1 MAIRLSGLSSG
12 LDTESIIK
20 ELMSAQGI
28 KKTKLEQSKTKL
40 EWTQEKWQDLNTK
53 IYNLYT
59 SQVSKMR
66 LQSSYKTKAVA
77 SSDTTKVSA
86 TAGPNAATGSHSIS
100 VSQLASAQYLT
111 SNKLSLADGSGEKI
125 TASTKL
131 TDLGFS
137 TSGTNTVINISGKQE
152 VAYIVTADS
161 KVSDLVSAFQSAGL
175 NASFDSNQQRFF
187 ISSSSS
193 GVNQQ
198 FSVTTGAVSNAF
210 VATRD
215 NLWATTGYS
224 NLNATDKGKIDEAL
238 KAFNYGGTGG
248 TVSMGNL
255 NAAQTDAHLLLVD
268 YTTVAAKNQTI
279 TEANAKVR
287 DAVIAQEF
295 AGKSQEDV
303 IKENLIKSL
312 GKANPANTVEDNENM
327 ANENYNAMTEADRLT
342 AYNKIIDAK
351 VAEVKAQDSYKQM
364 YDDYIAIHEAD
375 NINTRINQFED
386 QLVDYAAQSG
396 RTDYSSG
403 ATPLSNIGMAEIN
416 LTTDVNGV
424 SRVQINGANGTMST
438 TDTANTLQYGGMS
451 LVGAQD
457 AIFTLDGAEL
467 TSENN
472 SFTVN
477 NLNLNLTGVTSAP
490 ISLNVTNDTQATYD
504 AVKNFIKEYNAILKE
519 MNTLYSAKSSRGY
532 EPLTDEE
539 KEGMT
544 DDQIEKWEAK
554 IKDSLLR
561 RDSTLSSLSS
571 AMRQAM
577 QSSVEVDGKKYALS
591 TFGICTS
598 FDYKEN
604 GLLHIYGDVED
615 ATYGTYDDKLMKAL
629 SEDSENTILALTGIM
644 QNLFTTM
651 QDKMKATSVRSS
663 LTFYNDKQI
672 NKQISE
678 YTTRISDW
686 EDRLKGIEDRYY
698 KQFSSMEAAM
708 AKINSQSSYLSNLM
722 G

>member
-342 AYNKIIDAK
+342 AYNKIIDA
-351 VAEVKAQDSYKQM
+351 
-364 YDDYIAIHEAD
+364 
-375 NINTRINQFED
+375 
-386 QLVDYAAQSG
+386 
-396 RTDYSSG
+396 
-403 ATPLSNIGMAEIN
+403 
-416 LTTDVNGV
+416 
-424 SRVQINGANGTMST
+424 
-438 TDTANTLQYGGMS
+438 
-451 LVGAQD
+451 
-457 AIFTLDGAEL
+457 
-467 TSENN
+467 
-472 SFTVN
+472 
-477 NLNLNLTGVTSAP
+477 
-490 ISLNVTNDTQATYD
+490 
-504 AVKNFIKEYNAILKE
+504 
-519 MNTLYSAKSSRGY
+519 
-532 EPLTDEE
+532 
-539 KEGMT
+539 
-544 DDQIEKWEAK
+544 
-554 IKDSLLR
+554 
-561 RDSTLSSLSS
+561 
-571 AMRQAM
+571 
-577 QSSVEVDGKKYALS
+577 
-591 TFGICTS
+591 
-598 FDYKEN
+598 
-604 GLLHIYGDVED
+604 
-615 ATYGTYDDKLMKAL
+615 
-629 SEDSENTILALTGIM
+629 
-644 QNLFTTM
+644 
-651 QDKMKATSVRSS
+651 
-663 LTFYNDKQI
+663 
-672 NKQISE
+672 
-678 YTTRISDW
+678 
-686 EDRLKGIEDRYY
+686 
-698 KQFSSMEAAM
+698 
-708 AKINSQSSYLSNLM
+708 
-722 G
+722 